1 MLQREFLENC
11 YNFYNKINRSLPASY
26 YLGYMEAC
34 LVQFGVIE
42 SKGNGVK
49 DYALKTKKK
58 FLIWTYEVEEHR
70 AQIILRLTKEFLGK

>member
-1 MLQREFLENC
+1 MLHKEFLENC
-11 YNFYNKINRSLPASY
+11 YNQYNSIKGKLPPSY

-58 FLIWTYEVEEHR
+58 FLFWEYEVEEHR
-70 AQIILRLTKEFLGK
+70 AQVIVRLTKQYLGK